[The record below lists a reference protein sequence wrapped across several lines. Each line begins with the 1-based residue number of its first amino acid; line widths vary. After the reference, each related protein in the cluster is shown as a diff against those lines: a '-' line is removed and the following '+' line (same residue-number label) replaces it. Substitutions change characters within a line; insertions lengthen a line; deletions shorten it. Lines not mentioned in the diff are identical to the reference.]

1 MEMKNRS
8 STVFHR
14 MPVRSVVAPC
24 RIVSA
29 PVCVA
34 AMLVLL
40 LGAACGTLR
49 AQKSPSTVNLRIIVV
64 ASAPDADRILK
75 RLKGGEDF
83 ATVAREVSV
92 DPTASDGGSMGAAD
106 PATLR
111 SELRDAVKGLAA
123 GQISNVVRLPSG
135 YAILKVATPGETDAL
150 QNTSPARILSSSATG
165 AIRYSPNVGGKGEA
179 DLGFRNFSKPG
190 GWSQDLHGLCRIRQE
205 SLASVI
211 DYVQKSLNPSNPQGV
226 AHGRP

>member
-8 STVFHR
+8 STVFYR

-34 AMLVLL
+34 AILVSILS
-40 LGAACGTLR
+40 AACGILR
-49 AQKSPSTVNLRIIVV
+49 AQSSPSTVNLRIIVV
-64 ASAPDADRILK
+64 ASATDADHILQ
-75 RLKGGEDF
+75 RLKAGEDF
-83 ATVAREVSV
+83 ATLAREASI
-92 DPTASDGGSMGAAD
+92 DPTASDGGSMGAVDLA
-106 PATLR
+106 ALR

-135 YAILKVATPGETDAL
+135 YAILKVVTPGETDAL
-150 QNTSPARILSSSATG
+150 QNTSPARILPSSATG

-179 DLGFRNFSKPG
+179 DLAFRNFSKPE
-190 GWSQDLHGLCRIRQE
+190 GWSQDL
-205 SLASVI
+205 
-211 DYVQKSLNPSNPQGV
+211 P
-226 AHGRP
+226 